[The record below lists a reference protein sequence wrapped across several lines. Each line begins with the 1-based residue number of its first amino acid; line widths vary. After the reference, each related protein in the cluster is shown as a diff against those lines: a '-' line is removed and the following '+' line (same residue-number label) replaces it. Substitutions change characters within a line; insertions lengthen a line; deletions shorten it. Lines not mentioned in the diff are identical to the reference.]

1 MNKTYHVVTVPHS
14 NKLSIAEKMTDA
26 EETAENWRQEGF
38 STLIETVLECD
49 LTEKEQKWLGV
60 S

>member
-1 MNKTYHVVTVPHS
+1 MNKTYYVVTVPHS

-26 EETAENWRQEGF
+26 EETAECWRQEGF
-38 STLIETVLECD
+38 STLIEIVQQCD
-49 LTEKEQKWLGV
+49 LTKTEREWLGV